1 MNDSPESDD
10 DPEPHPV
17 WIAFFDV
24 MSCAG
29 CAGLDTTVPGRE
41 PGTAEDYSRVIRKPA
56 GFFKIPDRGP
66 DYSLPG
72 VYA

>member
-17 WIAFFDV
+17 RIAFFDE

-29 CAGLDTTVPGRE
+29 CADLDTAVPGRN
-41 PGTAEDYSRVIRKPA
+41 PGPAEDYRKRQKSA

-66 DYSLPG
+66 DYG
-72 VYA
+72 QQEVDA